1 MPANYVLCNPAY
13 GSEFLGWKG
22 LPEDGKIE
30 GNVTITAL
38 VGKVTKINAAID
50 TENSSGDISKC
61 IVTDLTTKKV
71 SSLTK
76 VKQDFDPESHGGTNI
91 LQFTNPI
98 YVDEAGYVNYAY
110 VEAGAD
116 PETVFIR

>member
-1 MPANYVLCNPAY
+1 M
-13 GSEFLGWKG
+13 
-22 LPEDGKIE
+22 PEDGKIE

-50 TENSSGDISKC
+50 TENSSGDLDKC
-61 IVTDLTTKKV
+61 IVTDRTTKKV

-76 VKQDFDPESHGGTNI
+76 VKQDFDPQEHGGTNI
-91 LQFTNPI
+91 LKFANPI
-98 YVDEAGYVNYAY
+98 YADEYGYVNYAY
-110 VEAGAD
+110 VESGAN